1 MLQWKTASLAEM
13 PFRQALLSDPATMAY
28 NAPWAPPTGCL
39 DFPAT
44 KWAPWLERW
53 TNQAPERFC
62 AYLVFP
68 GKASRLVKSAGT
80 TTARKSARSSMRP
93 TVARDMAW
101 RGFGYWRRWPS
112 VTRKYPVCATILRP
126 AASLPCASIKRPGLK
141 LPEKRTDCSLCVCP
155 VNNGCAGLVLHEH
168 SGTSNMQF
176 ICFPLVSIWADRRA
190 VIHQD

>member
-1 MLQWKTASLAEM
+1 MPPGHRPRAVWIFLQRNGPLGWSDGPTMRRNAS
-13 PFRQALLSDPATMAY
+13 
-28 NAPWAPPTGCL
+28 APIC
-39 DFPAT
+39 FP
-44 KWAPWLERW
+44 R
-53 TNQAPERFC
+53 
-62 AYLVFP
+62 
-68 GKASRLVKSAGT
+68 KASRLVKSAGT

-176 ICFPLVSIWADRRA
+176 ICFPLVSIWADRGA
-190 VIHQD
+190 VIRRY